1 MLKDSVLAWNGLRK
15 KDPFYVPD
23 LSAADLEGRDLSG
36 ADLRKVDLRG
46 AYLNS
51 AKLSGADLR
60 RADLRRAH
68 LTYADLTDADL
79 AGADL
84 RGADLHGAELRGAN
98 LEGAL
103 VAGTILD
110 PQCWTKPLLAL
121 WNEAS
126 PGRRDRL
133 VRALEMKTALH
144 RKWLDGQAASPEAIL
159 SERGAAT
166 DDFTYAWDT
175 YGISE
180 ELVLG
185 VLKTVNSQRK

>member
-1 MLKDSVLAWNGLRK
+1 MLNGSVHVWNELRK
-15 KDPFYVPD
+15 SDPGYIPN
-23 LSAADLEGRDLSG
+23 LSSADLEGRDLRG
-36 ADLRKVDLRG
+36 ADLRRVDLRG
-46 AYLNS
+46 AYLS
-51 AKLSGADLR
+51 GTKLARADLR
-60 RADLRRAH
+60 HADLRRAH
-68 LTYADLTDADL
+68 LTCADLMDADL

-84 RGADLHGAELRGAN
+84 RGADLHGAELHGAR

-110 PQCWTKPLLAL
+110 PDCWTKPLLML
-121 WNEAS
+121 WKEAS
-126 PGRRDRL
+126 PGRRERL

-144 RKWLDGQAASPEAIL
+144 RKWLDGSDGSPEAIL

-166 DDFTYAWDT
+166 DDFTFAWDT

-185 VLKTVNSQRK
+185 ILKAASLR

>member
-1 MLKDSVLAWNGLRK
+1 MLKNSVQAWNGLRK
-15 KDPFYVPD
+15 SDPAYVPN
-23 LSAADLEGRDLSG
+23 LSSADLEGRDLSG
-36 ADLRKVDLRG
+36 SDMRMVDLRG
-46 AYLNS
+46 AYLS
-51 AKLSGADLR
+51 GAKLAGADLR

-68 LTYADLTDADL
+68 LPDADLTDADL

-84 RGADLHGAELRGAN
+84 RGADLHGAELHGAK

-110 PQCWTKPLLAL
+110 PDCWTKPLLEL
-121 WNEAS
+121 WRAAS
-126 PGRRDRL
+126 QGRREQL
-133 VRALEMKTALH
+133 VQALTMKTALH
-144 RKWLDGQAASPEAIL
+144 RKWIDGPAASPEAIL

-166 DDFTYAWDT
+166 DDFTFAWDT

-185 VLKTVNSQRK
+185 VLTTGNCK

>member
-1 MLKDSVLAWNGLRK
+1 MLKGSVQAWNGLRK
-15 KDPFYVPD
+15 SDPAYVPD
-23 LSAADLEGRDLSG
+23 LSASDLEGRDLSG

-46 AYLNS
+46 AYLNGT
-51 AKLSGADLR
+51 KLAGADLR

-84 RGADLHGAELRGAN
+84 RGADLHGAELHGAR

-110 PQCWTKPLLAL
+110 PECWTKPLLAL
-121 WNEAS
+121 WKEAS
-126 PGRRDRL
+126 PGRREQL
-133 VRALEMKTALH
+133 VRALELKTALH
-144 RKWLDGQAASPEAIL
+144 RKWLDGPAASPEAIL

-166 DDFTYAWDT
+166 DDFTFAWDT

-185 VLKTVNSQRK
+185 VLKAVSSNCK

>member
-1 MLKDSVLAWNGLRK
+1 MLKNSVQVWNGMRRT
-15 KDPFYVPD
+15 DPSYVPN

-46 AYLNS
+46 AYLNG
-51 AKLSGADLR
+51 AKLAGADLR

-68 LTYADLTDADL
+68 LTYADLTGANL

-84 RGADLHGAELRGAN
+84 RGADLHGAEFHGAK

-110 PQCWTKPLLAL
+110 PECWTKPLLLL
-121 WNEAS
+121 WKEAS
-126 PGRRDRL
+126 PGRRARL
-133 VRALEMKTALH
+133 VQALEMKTALH
-144 RKWLDGQAASPEAIL
+144 GKWLDGPAGSPEAIL
-159 SERGAAT
+159 SERGAPT
-166 DDFTYAWDT
+166 DDFTFAWDT

-185 VLKTVNSQRK
+185 VLKTAI

>member
-1 MLKDSVLAWNGLRK
+1 MLKDSVQAWNGLRHC
-15 KDPFYVPD
+15 DPDYIPD

-36 ADLRKVDLRG
+36 ADLRNVDLRG
-46 AYLNS
+46 AYLS
-51 AKLSGADLR
+51 GAKLANADLR

-84 RGADLHGAELRGAN
+84 RGADLHGAELHGAK

-103 VAGTILD
+103 VTGTILD
-110 PQCWTKPLLAL
+110 PCCWTKPLLLL
-121 WNEAS
+121 WKDAS
-126 PGRRDRL
+126 PGRRERL

-144 RKWLDGQAASPEAIL
+144 GKWLDGSAASPEAIL

-166 DDFTYAWDT
+166 DDFTFAWDT
-175 YGISE
+175 YAISE
-180 ELVLG
+180 EVVLG
-185 VLKTVNSQRK
+185 VLKTVGINGK